1 MAEETGAGAS
11 QVLSA
16 SSELAKQA
24 EHLRHQMGLFLDQVR
39 AA

>member
-16 SSELAKQA
+16 SSELAHQA
-24 EHLRHQMGLFLDQVR
+24 EELRHQINSFLSNVR